1 MLDSGFRIRDLSSK
15 YQVLVCFLTTIEVVS
30 KSQIATKLKARA
42 DEKAQ
47 HTRGYVSIL
56 RRSATLR
63 FGVRCVFETA
73 SNILTNIA

>member
-1 MLDSGFRIRDLSSK
+1 MNEYRTMLMLDSGFRIRDPRSK

-47 HTRGYVSIL
+47 
-56 RRSATLR
+56 SA
-63 FGVRCVFETA
+63 GGG
-73 SNILTNIA
+73 